1 MILENKKN
9 SHVLIFPERS
19 PKNSVSQNISKSF
32 TPDIPQ
38 GLQNSCQAWAQ
49 DEQQETI
56 DDMRN
61 LD

>member
-1 MILENKKN
+1 MKKKTY
-9 SHVLIFPERS
+9 HALIFPERS
-19 PKNSVSQNISKSF
+19 PKTSVSQNISRSF

-38 GLQNSCQAWAQ
+38 GLQNSCKAWVQ

-56 DDMRN
+56 NDMRN

>member
-1 MILENKKN
+1 MKKKTY
-9 SHVLIFPERS
+9 HALIFPERS

-38 GLQNSCQAWAQ
+38 GLQNSCKAWVQ
-49 DEQQETI
+49 DEQQEMI
-56 DDMRN
+56 NDMRN